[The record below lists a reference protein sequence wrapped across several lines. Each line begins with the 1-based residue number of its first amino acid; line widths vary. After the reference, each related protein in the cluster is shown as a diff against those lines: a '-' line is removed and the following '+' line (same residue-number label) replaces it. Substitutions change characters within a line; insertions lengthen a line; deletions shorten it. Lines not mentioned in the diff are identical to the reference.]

1 MEIVSSREKKV
12 NPKCRRRKII
22 DIDDIVN
29 CVVIDDS
36 DADDNNSNVSVNSLS
51 KSGGKYNGRT
61 GFCNCKPCSFPC
73 R

>member
-12 NPKCRRRKII
+12 NPKCRRKKII

-51 KSGGKYNGRT
+51 KSRGKHNGMT
-61 GFCNCKPCSFPC
+61 GFCNCKPCSFTC
-73 R
+73 C